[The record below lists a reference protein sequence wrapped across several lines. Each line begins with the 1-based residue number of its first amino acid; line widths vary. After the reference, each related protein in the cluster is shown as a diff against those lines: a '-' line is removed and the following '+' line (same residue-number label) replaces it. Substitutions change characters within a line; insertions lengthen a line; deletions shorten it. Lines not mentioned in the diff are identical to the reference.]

1 MLAETLPDPWIVRP
15 RPNPRARL
23 RLFCF
28 PFAGGGASSYRGW
41 PAHLPADIEVAAIQ
55 LPGREER
62 LREPA
67 FTSASELCAR
77 LVAVLAPYLD
87 RPFALFGHS
96 MGALLAFEL
105 TRVLRTIGRTAPVH
119 LFVSAH
125 CGPRKAHCLPPVI
138 GMPDRELVRLIRRLG
153 GTRDEVLED
162 GDVMRLMLPLL
173 RADLTVCETYSY
185 VAAEPLACPISAFG
199 GILDQV
205 VRRADVLAWGAE
217 THGGFQARMF
227 PGGHFFLDD
236 VKPRLLQAIT
246 GDLAA
251 HGAPATTSNS
261 MHDGGYRHDHL
272 DQDPRGIA
280 AHAC

>member
-1 MLAETLPDPWIVRP
+1 MPPSNTPDPWVIRP

-28 PFAGGGASSYRGW
+28 PFAGGGASTYRGW
-41 PAHLPADIEVAAIQ
+41 PAHLPADIDVATVQ

-67 FTSASELCAR
+67 FHDATELCGKLAC
-77 LVAVLAPYLD
+77 VLAPYFD

-105 TRVLRTIGRTAPVH
+105 ARMLRTTGGPSPVH

-125 CGPRKAHCLPPVI
+125 CGPRKLHCLPSVI
-138 GMPDRELVRLIRRLG
+138 GMSDRELVSLLRSLS
-153 GTRDEVLED
+153 GTPDEVLED
-162 GDVMRLMLPLL
+162 GDVMKLILPLF
-173 RADLTVCETYSY
+173 RADLTICETYRY

-199 GILDQV
+199 GALDDY
-205 VRRADVLAWGAE
+205 VRRPDLLAWSAE
-217 THGGFQARMF
+217 TRGTFQARMF
-227 PGGHFFLDD
+227 TGGHFFLND

-246 GDLAA
+246 DDLTARGQPA
-251 HGAPATTSNS
+251 GASIS
-261 MHDGGYRHDHL
+261 IHDGGS
-272 DQDPRGIA
+272 PP
-280 AHAC
+280 

>member
-1 MLAETLPDPWIVRP
+1 MLAEPVVNPWIVRP

-28 PFAGGGASSYRGW
+28 PYAGGGASTYRGW
-41 PAHLPADIEVAAIQ
+41 PAHLPADIEVAAVQ

-67 FTSASELCAR
+67 FTSASELCTQ

-96 MGALLAFEL
+96 MGGLVAFEL
-105 TRVLRTIGRTAPVH
+105 TRRFRTSEGLSPVH

-125 CGPRKAHCLPPVI
+125 CGPRKAYCLPPVT
-138 GMPDRELVRLIRRLG
+138 GMPDRELLQLIRRLG
-153 GTRDEVLED
+153 GTRDEVLQD

-173 RADLTVCETYSY
+173 RADLTICETYKY
-185 VAAEPLACPISAFG
+185 VAAEPLDCPISAFG
-199 GILDQV
+199 GIFDEV
-205 VRRADVLAWGAE
+205 VRRADVLAWAAE
-217 THGGFQARMF
+217 TRGGFQARML

-236 VKPRLLQAIT
+236 AKPRLLQAIAD
-246 GDLAA
+246 DLAA
-251 HGAPATTSNS
+251 RGASSTISIS
-261 MHDGGYRHDHL
+261 MHGGRL
-272 DQDPRGIA
+272 SP
-280 AHAC
+280 